1 MLQPTQRGLTRS
13 STSYDLLP
21 SKNNKIL
28 PDIVRCH
35 QRRLCQDK
43 DPADRSAGKMLRRWE
58 WDGYTAVSDTT
69 LVPVSTVPKW
79 GSTTNVC
86 GIPNHQVS
94 NITGFWEGLN
104 GWPDQRFRMEHTA
117 NVAIQVFGLAPTW
130 LGKKMPRMTSG
141 ASMMMR
147 LLSML
152 HLFATYT
159 SAYICMYIKLT
170 YPRLI
175 YPTLYCSLSINIYIY
190 VYRILFTLYY
200 SCVQCGAPS
209 YKLLC
214 KPHELVWTSSIYQ
227 S

>member
-130 LGKKMPRMTSG
+130 LGKKKWKKCLEWLPV
-141 ASMMMR
+141 
-147 LLSML
+147 
-152 HLFATYT
+152 HQWWCVCCQCC
-159 SAYICMYIKLT
+159 ICLQ
-170 YPRLI
+170 
-175 YPTLYCSLSINIYIY
+175 PTLVHTYAC
-190 VYRILFTLYY
+190 T
-200 SCVQCGAPS
+200 
-209 YKLLC
+209 
-214 KPHELVWTSSIYQ
+214 
-227 S
+227 